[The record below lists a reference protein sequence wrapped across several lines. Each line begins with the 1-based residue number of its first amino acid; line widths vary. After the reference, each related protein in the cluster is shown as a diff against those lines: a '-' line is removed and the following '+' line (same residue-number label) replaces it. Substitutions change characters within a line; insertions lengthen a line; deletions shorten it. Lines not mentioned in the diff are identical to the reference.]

1 MVKNRFNSLLI
12 KQRKLTP
19 QFKKEEKLVILIKES
34 LSENTTENSN
44 VINEAPRNKA
54 VSIDIKNEQM
64 FTEKN
69 KDKENRDKKGKVRR
83 RNSIEM
89 EN

>member
-54 VSIDIKNEQM
+54 VSIDIKNE
-64 FTEKN
+64 
-69 KDKENRDKKGKVRR
+69 
-83 RNSIEM
+83 
-89 EN
+89 